1 MLRDSRFIVLLR
13 IIATLI
19 PALRYKVKGVA
30 RLALY
35 LSIGISLRA
44 RKENAM
50 FRYKTSR
57 LAGAFLGGLLI
68 GPAASF
74 VPAYAQQPAA
84 TAPAA
89 AMDKVE
95 VRVNG
100 RACPFCA
107 YGFEKKLREE
117 GEGHAVHA

>member
-44 RKENAM
+44 QKENAM

-68 GPAASF
+68 VPAASF
-74 VPAYAQQPAA
+74 VPAYTQRPAA
-84 TAPAA
+84 TAPPA
-89 AMDKVE
+89 
-95 VRVNG
+95 RV
-100 RACPFCA
+100 
-107 YGFEKKLREE
+107 
-117 GEGHAVHA
+117 GHAERTLI